1 MEITYIPS
9 LALQEGERRAGQASH
24 RGGES
29 ARELQSPCAAASPAL
44 SQHFSKDMSPPDLWR
59 GSCLPPETPAHL
71 AEAGIFSVS
80 DTYTEAR
87 SRNVAEET
95 SVEVLVCSFLEP
107 DSQAG
112 HPHGF
117 ESQTHL

>member
-1 MEITYIPS
+1 MPL

-24 RGGES
+24 HGGES
-29 ARELQSPCAAASPAL
+29 AESSSLLVLQRHRPL
-44 SQHFSKDMSPPDLWR
+44 LQRFSEDMSHPDLWR
-59 GSCLPPETPAHL
+59 GSCLPPETRAHL

-80 DTYTEAR
+80 DTYAEAR
-87 SRNVAEET
+87 SRNVVEET

-117 ESQTHL
+117 KSQTHL